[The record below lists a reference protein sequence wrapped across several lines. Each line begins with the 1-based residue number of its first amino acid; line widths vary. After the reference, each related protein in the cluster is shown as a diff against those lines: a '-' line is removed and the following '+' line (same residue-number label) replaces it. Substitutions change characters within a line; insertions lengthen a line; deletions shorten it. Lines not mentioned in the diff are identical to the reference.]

1 MDSAGGAST
10 LNHTVDVGTKLEPN
24 IGSDRAW
31 VFRATNTATYN
42 GDVIALQFGDPM
54 SAQRFSDTFEDLLAE
69 VSSSSISAPPAPQ
82 TTKATAP
89 VAPPS
94 AAPIR
99 QQRRRLSVVGNDNNA
114 NIDGRRGSVLGSVES
129 DEPTILK
136 GHSGVAGTVVGEYS
150 GMSKKGYA
158 PYNGKK
164 ENQDVCF
171 MHQDPATNSMLL
183 ATFDGHGQYGHLVS
197 RYFQRHLCD
206 SVVKHPSWV
215 DDPATAMR
223 DCMLAR
229 EQELCQGRGVDTSLS
244 GTTAVFALV
253 RGDQLTV
260 LNAGDSRLI
269 LGVKDPRT
277 GKVVPKEIT
286 HDNKPENP
294 LEKARIEAAGGR
306 VWAMKYDDGIDGP
319 ARVWLKD
326 QNIPG
331 LAMSRSLCD
340 EVAKQA
346 GVTSEPEIYHEH
358 LGKDVVYLCMAT
370 DGLWEFLS
378 NEQVVGMI
386 NSVGQDPQAAIN
398 IMMKKSEALW
408 RKNEEV
414 VDDTSIIL
422 AYMHD
427 L

>member
-1 MDSAGGAST
+1 MKLINFTVHRKHTDVFFSLFHCSSFLFFLQQSATICNNLSI
-10 LNHTVDVGTKLEPN
+10 LSL
-24 IGSDRAW
+24 
-31 VFRATNTATYN
+31 RATADMT
-42 GDVIALQFGDPM
+42 
-54 SAQRFSDTFEDLLAE
+54 
-69 VSSSSISAPPAPQ
+69 
-82 TTKATAP
+82 
-89 VAPPS
+89 
-94 AAPIR
+94 
-99 QQRRRLSVVGNDNNA
+99 
-114 NIDGRRGSVLGSVES
+114 S

-197 RYFQRHLCD
+197 RYFQRHLCE
-206 SVVKHPSWV
+206 SVVKHPSWK

-229 EQELCQGRGVDTSLS
+229 ERELCQGRGVDTSLS

-253 RGDQLTV
+253 RGDELTV

-269 LGVKDPRT
+269 LGVKDPNGSGR
-277 GKVVPKEIT
+277 VIPKEIT
-286 HDNKPENP
+286 HDHKPDDPKEQ
-294 LEKARIEAAGGR
+294 ARIERTGGR
-306 VWAMKYDDGIDGP
+306 VWAMKYDDGVDGP
-319 ARVWLKD
+319 ARVWLAN

-346 GVTSEPEIYHEH
+346 GVISEPEIFREK
-358 LGKDVVYLCMAT
+358 LGSDVVYLCMAT

-378 NEQVVGMI
+378 NEQVVQMI

-398 IMMKKSEALW
+398 IMMKKSEQLW